1 MYLII
6 YIVESNCLFDCFPR
20 SLVLVGSS
28 LGVII
33 VQQLEAEVQILQN
46 GW

>member
-6 YIVESNCLFDCFPR
+6 YSVESNCLFDCFPR
-20 SLVLVGSS
+20 SLVLGSS